1 MTLRK
6 NSTDKKKF
14 VFHTQLEKGNFEI
27 FEEYPL
33 SEIMQTFRTQDYYTI
48 DAILKYFGTL
58 ENKKNGIEILKEKL
72 VYLKDKGF
80 TFSEEFAE
88 ESGYIPVN
96 GSYQHYKSSISSIR
110 QVFKSHETY
119 NKEVYTQIFQ
129 AIADEMI
136 ALPVLP
142 VSFEN
147 IVGSDFYR
155 KHTAFIKHFI
165 PQFMNEID
173 NRHSEI
179 THAAIVA
186 MLSVKKEN
194 ESATMVYHL
203 PEILD
208 NYLTHNPHDNKIWCS
223 ILSKADK
230 LYLFNNLVKK
240 HLLTKDNKDEV
251 ISYILKHTPFYQN
264 KNNVL
269 PYFFRSNSYHFKN
282 ENLENYYDMDD
293 IYLRKTLIPALIETD
308 IQITDSVGTRKIMA
322 NLIEKADADKSVGNN
337 LLTLERINDRQN
349 NIHSLSTRLLEEK
362 SLFSVYL
369 ESIKPQII
377 KDSRGID
384 IEKYGVKYAYITNDL
399 SEQTKKLVSDFYQKE
414 DNVLIKSGILK
425 NINVFLLPGIISSL
439 LKKDPDTAFELD
451 LFDLFSDYETDITE
465 KNDEKH
471 KKRIHE
477 MMYSVLNEFRK
488 HVEKNKDVEN
498 KLLFQNKTLYNRFI
512 KDNYDEK
519 SGVRFEE
526 MRMKVQVSLFMLN
539 INNPVLNNE
548 EKKDFA
554 EIIIKNSHKISE
566 TDLYK
571 TEKFTS
577 TLSFIEKYLL
587 NAEFKNTENI
597 SAKNMNIRI

>member
-14 VFHTQLEKGNFEI
+14 LFHTQLEKGNFAI

-33 SEIMQTFRTQDYYTI
+33 SEIMQTFRTKDYYTI

-80 TFSEEFAE
+80 KFSEEFAK
-88 ESGYIPVN
+88 ESGYMPVK
-96 GSYQHYKSSISSIR
+96 GTYQHFESSVSSIR
-110 QVFKSHETY
+110 QVFKNHETY
-119 NKEVYTQIFQ
+119 KKSVYTEIFQ

-136 ALPVLP
+136 SLPVLP

-147 IVGSDFYR
+147 IVSSDFYR

-349 NIHSLSTRLLEEK
+349 NIYSLSTRLLEEK

-377 KDSRGID
+377 KDSRGTD
-384 IEKYGVKYAYITNDL
+384 IEKYGVKYAYITKDL
-399 SEQTKKLVSDFYQKE
+399 SEQTKKLVSDFYKKE
-414 DNVLIKSGILK
+414 DSLLIKNGILK
-425 NINVFLLPGIISSL
+425 EINVFLLPGIISSL
-439 LKKDPDTAFELD
+439 LKKDPDVAYDLD
-451 LFDLFSDYETDITE
+451 LYDLVSEDSTE
-465 KNDEKH
+465 KNNGQH

-488 HVEKNKDVEN
+488 HVDKNQDFED
-498 KLLFQNKTLYNRFI
+498 KLLFKNKALYNSFI
-512 KDNYDEK
+512 KDNYDEPR
-519 SGVRFEE
+519 GVLFEE
-526 MRMKVQVSLFMLN
+526 MRIKVQVKLFMSN
-539 INNPVLNNE
+539 INNPVLNSE
-548 EKKDFA
+548 DKKDFA
-554 EIIIKNSHKISE
+554 EIIIKNSDKVSE
-566 TDLYK
+566 KDLYK
-571 TEKFTS
+571 NEKFTS
-577 TLSFIEKYLL
+577 MLSFIEKYFL
-587 NAEFKNTENI
+587 NAEFKKTENV
-597 SAKNMNIRI
+597 SSKNMNVRI

>member
-1 MTLRK
+1 MILRK
-6 NSTDKKKF
+6 NSTDRNKF
-14 VFHTQLEKGNFEI
+14 LFHTQLEKGNFAI

-33 SEIMQTFRTQDYYTI
+33 SEIMQTFRTKDYYTI

-80 TFSEEFAE
+80 KFSEEFAK
-88 ESGYIPVN
+88 ESGYMPVK
-96 GSYQHYKSSISSIR
+96 GTYQHFESSVSSIR
-110 QVFKSHETY
+110 QVFKNHETY
-119 NKEVYTQIFQ
+119 KKSVYTEIFQ

-136 ALPVLP
+136 SLPVLP

-147 IVGSDFYR
+147 IVSSDFYR

-223 ILSKADK
+223 ILSRSDR
-230 LYLFNNLVKK
+230 LYFFNGLVKK
-240 HLLTKDNKDEV
+240 HLLTKENKDEV
-251 ISYILKHTPFYQN
+251 VSYILKNTQFYDG
-264 KNNVL
+264 KNNIL
-269 PYFFRSNSYHFKN
+269 PYFLMTNSYHFKN
-282 ENLENYYDMDD
+282 DNLENYYNMENEN
-293 IYLRKTLIPALIETD
+293 LKKTLIPALIETD
-308 IQITDSVGTRKIMA
+308 IQIKDSAGTRKLMA
-322 NLIEKADADKSVGNN
+322 ELIANAYANKHIGNN
-337 LLTLERINDRQN
+337 LLTLERINYRQN
-349 NIHSLSTRLLEEK
+349 NIYSLSTILSEEK
-362 SLFSVYL
+362 SLFNIYL
-369 ESIKPQII
+369 ESITPQII
-377 KDSRGID
+377 KDSRGTD
-384 IEKYGVKYAYITNDL
+384 IEKYGVKYAYLMSDL
-399 SEQTKKLVSDFYQKE
+399 AEDTKKLVSDFYQKE

-488 HVEKNKDVEN
+488 HVEKNKDVEI

-539 INNPVLNNE
+539 INNTVLNNE
-548 EKKDFA
+548 EKKEFA